1 MQDSLVNTK
10 GDVSKPGL
18 RGKYMGQSW
27 KNGERNG
34 TSLAIRKEKL
44 DSLGHLEQVS
54 RQARLCRAIN
64 RIACLCGGRGRTT
77 FVTERRWG
85 TL

>member
-1 MQDSLVNTK
+1 MWDRIGYSPIWASWKAMQDSLVNTK

-18 RGKYMGQSW
+18 RGKYMGQPW

-44 DSLGHLEQVS
+44 DTLGHLEQVS
-54 RQARLCRAIN
+54 RQARLCNA
-64 RIACLCGGRGRTT
+64 
-77 FVTERRWG
+77 EQ
-85 TL
+85 